1 MGTLDGPAGR
11 PVQCAG
17 GDHEGGLG
25 RPVGLG
31 CGLGE
36 CPPTGVQD
44 GPGLRRPGDSGLK
57 LGDGVSVP
65 GNGAGL
71 ECCGREPGWL
81 LGWFAACRS
90 GGVRAAPVCRGLELG
105 GAGAATVTCASC

>member
-11 PVQCAG
+11 PVQCTG
-17 GDHEGGLG
+17 GHEGGLG

-36 CPPTGVQD
+36 CPWTGAQD
-44 GPGLRRPGDSGLK
+44 GPVVRRPEDPGLK
-57 LGDGVSVP
+57 FGGVSLP
-65 GNGAGL
+65 GGLAGL
-71 ECCGREPGWL
+71 VECHGRRSGWL
-81 LGWFAACRS
+81 LDWGAVCRP